1 MVAQLLQTPSVPMAG
16 RSLTILRQLGLH
28 DRVSAL
34 YCTYQHGDTVMKIEA
49 GKTYKTLVTNNEVQV
64 VKVTRSLVT
73 YTNKIGARITT
84 TKEHFINFHSEI

>member
-1 MVAQLLQTPSVPMAG
+1 
-16 RSLTILRQLGLH
+16 
-28 DRVSAL
+28 
-34 YCTYQHGDTVMKIEA
+34 MKIEA

-64 VKVTRSLVT
+64 VKVTLSLVT